1 MTNNQKDQNMLLQT
15 EASGDT
21 IPQSE
26 VALWKYWMS
35 SEQRKSEIV
44 NRLQAITRMPPKIT
58 RNFQFL
64 IMHIT
69 NGLYV
74 YWNTYSCFVSLIF
87 CPAICS
93 NMEKFVLPREDGPIL
108 VTHTM

>member
-74 YWNTYSCFVSLIF
+74 Y
-87 CPAICS
+87 
-93 NMEKFVLPREDGPIL
+93 
-108 VTHTM
+108 